1 MNKKLSYRLYQ
12 YNRNNHFLDLL
23 NYKYNPQ
30 QFVKVFNEFLK
41 DDDSTYKNFIEI
53 YVNISPTSSP
63 SPSPTSNIFLI
74 FIDLGIVGRKYVIII
89 KLSW

>member
-1 MNKKLSYRLYQ
+1 MKAIYG
-12 YNRNNHFLDLL
+12 FLLAINL
-23 NYKYNPQ
+23 GPL
-30 QFVKVFNEFLK
+30 FEFLK

>member
-1 MNKKLSYRLYQ
+1 M
-12 YNRNNHFLDLL
+12 
-23 NYKYNPQ
+23 
-30 QFVKVFNEFLK
+30 KVFNEFLK

-53 YVNISPTSSP
+53 YVNISPTQ
-63 SPSPTSNIFLI
+63 SPTANTFLT

>member
-53 YVNISPTSSP
+53 YVNISP

>member
-1 MNKKLSYRLYQ
+1 MNKKLSYRLFQ
-12 YNRNNHFLDLL
+12 YNRNNCFLDLL
-23 NYKYNPQ
+23 DYKYNPQ

-53 YVNISPTSSP
+53 YVNISPTQT
-63 SPSPTSNIFLI
+63 PTTNTFLT

>member
-1 MNKKLSYRLYQ
+1 MNKKLSYRLFQ
-12 YNRNNHFLDLL
+12 YNRNNCFLDLL
-23 NYKYNPQ
+23 DYKYNPQ

-53 YVNISPTSSP
+53 YVNISPTQT
-63 SPSPTSNIFLI
+63 PTANTFLT